1 MRVRS
6 VPLRASPVY
15 MLRTAASGEGG
26 GVGMPPF
33 LLGFYCG
40 CPLIGTPQR
49 ALLTVIRA
57 ATTLVPRGACGLHAV
72 GGGVAFAPPASGWVL
87 CSLRPPM
94 LGGLVEVRL
103 AIVGI
108 ALGPLAGVGQDCHG
122 WGALHRARPFSLFTL
137 LCASLSACSLLCL

>member
-15 MLRTAASGEGG
+15 MLRTAASGVGG

-72 GGGVAFAPPASGWVL
+72 GGGVAFAPLRVVGFFARSGHPCWVGW
-87 CSLRPPM
+87 LR
-94 LGGLVEVRL
+94 LG
-103 AIVGI
+103 
-108 ALGPLAGVGQDCHG
+108 
-122 WGALHRARPFSLFTL
+122 
-137 LCASLSACSLLCL
+137 